1 MAELNRPLSELGDG
15 DYFHIAGWRVTP
27 DQLLLGR
34 ETPQGSF
41 IRQIQ
46 GLILR
51 GVTVRALIW
60 RPPGSSIGFAPGFK
74 NTRENVRFVNAI
86 NRLGRPNGMG
96 ILDGRLRRGVM
107 SSHHQKTIVLSTRG
121 EALAYVGGADVCD
134 DRWDTPGHNSPPA
147 RLAGKYQAWHDVH
160 CSVMGPAVAQLWD
173 NFTERWNDWNEA
185 SRAHKK
191 SLDRPGNEPVSIS
204 ANTAPKTDRT
214 FGTHHVQV
222 LRTLACGEIYP
233 FAPGGEQTIR
243 LAHERAIDKAK
254 HYIYVEDQYLWPCSI
269 VQKLADATARG
280 VKIILVLARTFVPS
294 LAPWHN
300 SLRVQALDR
309 IQRGRP
315 ENVFVYHLQQPRF
328 GSDIYVHSKLM
339 IIDDRY
345 VAVGSANINSRS
357 LTTDSELHI
366 SVVDDDTAPGTID
379 GQPGTICRFA
389 KELRVALWS
398 EHLGLADRSL
408 IEDPIDSETGR
419 PRCWPDTGEFASDA
433 PLQRHH
439 VVTHHVPGPK
449 WSWPRWVQNRY
460 MNPETIC

>member
-1 MAELNRPLSELGDG
+1 MAELSRRLSELDEG

-27 DQLLLGR
+27 DQLLLGS
-34 ETPQGSF
+34 EIPQGSF

-46 GLILR
+46 ELILR

-74 NTRENVRFVNAI
+74 NTRENLRFVNAI

-96 ILDGRLRRGVM
+96 ILDGRLSSGV

-121 EALAYVGGADVCD
+121 EALGYVGGTDICE
-134 DRWDTPGHNSPPA
+134 DRWDTPEHNSPPA

-173 NFTERWNDWNEA
+173 NFRERWNA
-185 SRAHKK
+185 VSRADKK
-191 SLDRPGNEPVSIS
+191 TLRHRGNEQFSIGPNPV
-204 ANTAPKTDRT
+204 PKTDRT

-222 LRTLACGEIYP
+222 LRTLACGEVYP
-233 FAPGGEQTIR
+233 FAPSGEQTIK
-243 LAHERAIDKAK
+243 LAYERAIEKAK

-269 VQKLADATARG
+269 IEKLAGAAARG

-300 SLRVQALDR
+300 SLRAQALDR
-309 IQRGRP
+309 VQKRHP
-315 ENVFVYHLQQPRF
+315 QNVFAYHLQQPHF

-345 VAVGSANINSRS
+345 VAVGSANINFRS
-357 LTTDSELHI
+357 LTTDSELQI
-366 SVVDDDTAPGTID
+366 GIVDDDTMPGTIA
-379 GQPGTICRFA
+379 GQSGTICRFA
-389 KELRVALWS
+389 KELRVTLWS
-398 EHLGLADRSL
+398 EHLGLDDRSL

-419 PRCWPDTGEFASDA
+419 PPCWPDSRESDSDA

-439 VVTHHVPGPK
+439 VVTHRVPDPK
-449 WSWPRWVQNRY
+449 WSWPRWLQSRC